1 LIFIF
6 PPYRLQDPLLLEI
19 TLIFITISI
28 TVKTFSSNTAEA
40 LPAMKAI
47 IPVAGVGTRLRPHTF
62 SHPKVLLNVAGK
74 PIIGHIMDKL
84 IEAGI
89 DEAIV
94 IVGYLGNMVEAW
106 LRKHYSIKFTF
117 VNQPERLGLAHAVW
131 MCKPSVEPEEPVLII
146 LGDTIFD
153 VDLAPVLKSPVS
165 TLGVHEVAD
174 PKRFGVAITEN
185 RRIVRL
191 VEKPDEPVSNL
202 AIVGLYFLKKASSLF
217 NSIDHII
224 ESGIKTKGEYQLTD
238 ALQFMIEQGEP
249 FSIFSVEGWYD
260 CGKPETLLS
269 TNETLLQKK
278 PPSKAYPGCI
288 INDPVFIADN
298 ATVENAIIGPNATIG
313 EHAVVNDAIVRD
325 SIIGN
330 HARVSHIMLDY
341 SIIGNNASISG
352 NPHEINIG
360 DYSEIRV
367 R

>member
-1 LIFIF
+1 
-6 PPYRLQDPLLLEI
+6 
-19 TLIFITISI
+19 
-28 TVKTFSSNTAEA
+28 
-40 LPAMKAI
+40 MKAI

-94 IVGYLGNMVEAW
+94 IVGYLGNMVEEW
-106 LRKHYSIKFTF
+106 LRKHYSIRFTF
-117 VNQPERLGLAHAVW
+117 VNQSEMLGLAHAIW
-131 MCKPSVEPEEPVLII
+131 ICKPYVAADEPVLII

-153 VDLAPVLKSPVS
+153 VDLQPVLNSPIS
-165 TLGVHEVAD
+165 TLGVHEVDD
-174 PKRFGVAITEN
+174 PRRFGVAITEHGQ
-185 RRIVRL
+185 IVRL
-191 VEKPDEPVSNL
+191 EEKPDEPSSNL
-202 AIVGLYFLKKASSLF
+202 AIVGLYFLRNAGPLF
-217 NSIDHII
+217 DSIDHVI
-224 ESGIKTKGEYQLTD
+224 ENGIRTKGEYQLTD
-238 ALQFMIEQGEP
+238 ALQLMIERGEP
-249 FSIFSVEGWYD
+249 ITTFPVIGWYD

>member
-1 LIFIF
+1 
-6 PPYRLQDPLLLEI
+6 
-19 TLIFITISI
+19 
-28 TVKTFSSNTAEA
+28 
-40 LPAMKAI
+40 MKAI

-94 IVGYLGNMVEAW
+94 IVGYLGNMVEEW

-117 VNQPERLGLAHAVW
+117 VNQSEMLGLAHAIW
-131 MCKPSVEPEEPVLII
+131 MCKPYVNPEEPVFII

-153 VDLAPVLKSPVS
+153 VDLETVLQSPVS
-165 TLGVHEVAD
+165 TIGVHEVKD
-174 PKRFGVAITEN
+174 PRRFGVAVTEN
-185 RRIVRL
+185 GKIVKL

-202 AIVGLYFLKKASSLF
+202 AIVGLYFLRKTATLF
-217 NSIDHII
+217 SSIDHVI
-224 ESGIKTKGEYQLTD
+224 ENGIRTKGEYQLTD
-238 ALQFMIEQGEP
+238 ALQLMIECGEP
-249 FSIFSVEGWYD
+249 FTTFPVGGWYD

-269 TNETLLQKK
+269 TNETLLQKN
-278 PPSKAYPGCI
+278 PTTRTYPGCI
-288 INDPVFIADN
+288 INDPVFIAEN
-298 ATVENAIIGPNATIG
+298 ASIENAIIGPNATIG
-313 EHAVVNDAIVRD
+313 EHAVVSDAIIRD

-330 HARVSHIMLDY
+330 GARVSSIMLDN
-341 SIIGNNASISG
+341 SIVGNNASISG
-352 NPHEINIG
+352 SPHEINIG